1 MAEYLV
7 TLSGGEDSNKF
18 AVELDD
24 RDAALLQRLARMSQD
39 LRSGYMPDM
48 TVEPHI
54 PDDQDEVPHS

>member
-1 MAEYLV
+1 
-7 TLSGGEDSNKF
+7 
-18 AVELDD
+18 
-24 RDAALLQRLARMSQD
+24 MSQD